1 MELTASN
8 VSASSNLQTL
18 EEIYGKD
25 YVTIINTLLK
35 INNSDLTN
43 EFTLEINFKVKDST
57 NKLMITNKKKDKS
70 TTTPTPT
77 TTTTTTPRDKVIDI
91 NSDCN
96 SDYNS
101 DNEEPHCKDCDE
113 DGIPGEY
120 HILNTICP
128 KSSGTGT
135 HDLKLINPNTHIEG
149 YQCVRCYRMG
159 NCLNILREIK
169 QKYKTSSYK
178 YVKKN
183 AK

>member
-1 MELTASN
+1 MELTTSS
-8 VSASSNLQTL
+8 VTASSNLQTL

-43 EFTLEINFKVKDST
+43 EFTLEINFKVKHST

-70 TTTPTPT
+70 TTT
-77 TTTTTTPRDKVIDI
+77 TTPRDIVIDI

-96 SDYNS
+96 SDCNS
-101 DNEEPHCKDCDE
+101 DNEESHCKDCDE
-113 DGIPGEY
+113 DGIPDEY
-120 HILNTICP
+120 HILNTLCP

-135 HDLKLINPNTHIEG
+135 HDFKLINPNTDIEG

-159 NCLNILREIK
+159 NCINILREIK
-169 QKYKTSSYK
+169 QKYKISSYK
-178 YVKKN
+178 YIKKN